1 MSTFLQKLDTHL
13 PFTKTERIIIGIVL
27 LLHALPALEFI
38 HLSKRPPQMD
48 DARVMANLVSPE
60 ASKTQQPPAASPPK
74 PKEEKK
80 PTKEKPKEKTSE
92 KPSPTQ
98 TQQTPQQNQNQNQNQ
113 NQKQSKSESQSQS
126 QTQNAAVAPATSGG
140 ASGTPIQTDIGKL
153 EVVYQPDADAYYPS
167 FSKRSGEQGAVVVR
181 LIIDETGSVED
192 VALLQS
198 STFPRLDRAA
208 TDIGKRYRFKPFLVN
223 GSPQRISTNLLIK
236 FNLKN

>member
-1 MSTFLQKLDTHL
+1 MSALLKKLDAHL
-13 PFTKTERIIIGIVL
+13 PFNKSERIIIGVVL
-27 LLHALPALEFI
+27 LLHALPALEFL
-38 HLSKRPPQMD
+38 HLSKRPPPMD
-48 DARVMANLVSPE
+48 DTRVMANLVSPE
-60 ASKTQQPPAASPPK
+60 ASKPQQSPAATPPK

-80 PTKEKPKEKTSE
+80 AVKEKRQEKPQE

-98 TQQTPQQNQNQNQNQ
+98 AQQPPQQQNQS
-113 NQKQSKSESQSQS
+113 QSKSEA

-153 EVVYQPDADAYYPS
+153 VVVYQPDADAYYPS
-167 FSKRSGEQGAVVVR
+167 FSKRSGEQGSVVVR

-208 TDIGKRYRFKPFLVN
+208 TEIGKRYRFKPFLVN

>member
-1 MSTFLQKLDTHL
+1 MSDLLKKLDARL
-13 PFTKTERIIIGIVL
+13 PFNKTERIIICAVL
-27 LLHALPALEFI
+27 ILHALPALEFL
-38 HLSKRPPQMD
+38 HLSKRPPKMD
-48 DARVMANLVSPE
+48 EARVMANLVSPE
-60 ASKTQQPPAASPPK
+60 VSKGQQAPAATPPK

-80 PTKEKPKEKTSE
+80 AVKDKPQEKPLE

-98 TQQTPQQNQNQNQNQ
+98 AQQTPPQQNQSQN
-113 NQKQSKSESQSQS
+113 KSESQP
-126 QTQNAAVAPATSGG
+126 QNAAVAPATSGG

-153 EVVYQPDADAYYPS
+153 VVVYQPDADAYYPS

-208 TDIGKRYRFKPFLVN
+208 TEIGKRYRFKPFLVN

>member
-1 MSTFLQKLDTHL
+1 MSALLKKLDAFI
-13 PFTKTERIIIGIVL
+13 PFNKTERIIICIVV
-27 LLHALPALEFI
+27 LLHALPAVEFL
-38 HLSKRPPQMD
+38 HFSTRPPQMD
-48 DARVMANLVSPE
+48 DERVMANLVSPE
-60 ASKTQQPPAASPPK
+60 AAKTQQPPAATPPK
-74 PKEEKK
+74 PKVEEKK
-80 PTKEKPKEKTSE
+80 AVKETPKEKPSD
-92 KPSPTQ
+92 KPSPKQ
-98 TQQTPQQNQNQNQNQ
+98 AQQPPQQ
-113 NQKQSKSESQSQS
+113 SQSQS
-126 QTQNAAVAPATSGG
+126 DTPPQNAAVAPATSGG

-153 EVVYQPDADAYYPS
+153 VVVYQPDADAYYPS

-223 GSPQRISTNLLIK
+223 CSHQRISTNLLIK

>member
-1 MSTFLQKLDTHL
+1 MSSFLNKLDAFL
-13 PFTKTERIIIGIVL
+13 PFNKTERIIIGIVV

-60 ASKTQQPPAASPPK
+60 ASKTQQPPAATPPK

-80 PTKEKPKEKTSE
+80 AVKEKAKENPSD

-98 TQQTPQQNQNQNQNQ
+98 TQQAPQQNQA
-113 NQKQSKSESQSQS
+113 QSKSEAQSQS
-126 QTQNAAVAPATSGG
+126 QAPNAAVAPATSGG

-153 EVVYQPDADAYYPS
+153 VVVYQPDADAYYPS

-181 LIIDETGSVED
+181 LIIDETGNVED
-192 VALLQS
+192 VAMLQS

-208 TDIGKRYRFKPFLVN
+208 TDIGKRYRFKPFVVN

>member
-1 MSTFLQKLDTHL
+1 MSTFLQKLDARL
-13 PFTKTERIIIGIVL
+13 PFSKSERIIIGIVL

-38 HLSKRPPQMD
+38 HLSKRSPQMD
-48 DARVMANLVSPE
+48 DERVMANLVSPE
-60 ASKTQQPPAASPPK
+60 ASKPQQAPAATPPK

-80 PTKEKPKEKTSE
+80 AVKEKTQE

-98 TQQTPQQNQNQNQNQ
+98 AQQTPQQNQP
-113 NQKQSKSESQSQS
+113 QSKSEAQSQS
-126 QTQNAAVAPATSGG
+126 QAQNAAVAPATSGG

-153 EVVYQPDADAYYPS
+153 VVVYQPDADAYYPS

-181 LIIDETGSVED
+181 LIIDESGSVED

>member
-1 MSTFLQKLDTHL
+1 MSAFLQKLDARL
-13 PFTKTERIIIGIVL
+13 PFTKSERIIIGIVL

-38 HLSKRPPQMD
+38 HLSKRPRQTD

-60 ASKTQQPPAASPPK
+60 ASKTQQPPAATPPK

-80 PTKEKPKEKTSE
+80 PVKEKSKEKPSE

-98 TQQTPQQNQNQNQNQ
+98 AQQTPQQNQAQN
-113 NQKQSKSESQSQS
+113 KSEPQPQSQSQS

-153 EVVYQPDADAYYPS
+153 VVVYQPDADAYYPS

-208 TDIGKRYRFKPFLVN
+208 TEIGKRYRFKPFLVN

>member
-1 MSTFLQKLDTHL
+1 MSALLKKLDAHL
-13 PFTKTERIIIGIVL
+13 PFNKNERIIIGIVL
-27 LLHALPALEFI
+27 LLHALPALEFL
-38 HLSKRPPQMD
+38 HFSKRPTPMD
-48 DARVMANLVSPE
+48 DTRVMANLVSPE
-60 ASKTQQPPAASPPK
+60 ASKPQQPPATTPPK

-80 PTKEKPKEKTSE
+80 VTKDKPQEKPPE
-92 KPSPTQ
+92 KPTPAQ
-98 TQQTPQQNQNQNQNQ
+98 PQQAPQQQNPS
-113 NQKQSKSESQSQS
+113 QSKSESQA
-126 QTQNAAVAPATSGG
+126 QNAAVAPATSGG

-153 EVVYQPDADAYYPS
+153 VVVYQPDADAYYPS
-167 FSKRSGEQGAVVVR
+167 FSKRSGEQGTVVVR

-208 TDIGKRYRFKPFLVN
+208 SEIGKRYRFKPFVVN

>member
-1 MSTFLQKLDTHL
+1 MSAFLKKLDNFL
-13 PFTKTERIIIGIVL
+13 PFNKSERIIIGIVV
-27 LLHALPALEFI
+27 LLHALPALEFL
-38 HLSKRPPQMD
+38 HFSQRPPQMD
-48 DARVMANLVSPE
+48 DERVMANLVSPE
-60 ASKTQQPPAASPPK
+60 ASKTQQPPAATPPK

-80 PTKEKPKEKTSE
+80 AVQEKPKEKPVE

-98 TQQTPQQNQNQNQNQ
+98 APQQTQQNQS
-113 NQKQSKSESQSQS
+113 QSKSDAQQ
-126 QTQNAAVAPATSGG
+126 QNASVAPATSGG

-153 EVVYQPDADAYYPS
+153 VVVYQPDADAYYPS

-181 LIIDETGSVED
+181 LIIDESGNVED

>member
-1 MSTFLQKLDTHL
+1 MSAFLKKLDAYI
-13 PFTKTERIIIGIVL
+13 PFNKTERIIIGIVL
-27 LLHALPALEFI
+27 LFHALPALEFL
-38 HLSKRPPQMD
+38 HFSNRPPQMD
-48 DARVMANLVSPE
+48 DERVMANLVSPE
-60 ASKTQQPPAASPPK
+60 ASKNQQPPAATPPK

-80 PTKEKPKEKTSE
+80 AAKEQPKEKVSE

-98 TQQTPQQNQNQNQNQ
+98 AQPPTSANQA
-113 NQKQSKSESQSQS
+113 QSKTDAQQQS
-126 QTQNAAVAPATSGG
+126 AAVAPATSGG

-153 EVVYQPDADAYYPS
+153 VVVFQPDADAYYPS